1 MITIIKL
8 INMYNNKSTIKPA
21 ILVFAAFTLAMAS
34 CQKKFDPKS
43 YAPKETFGG
52 YAASNEVAASDL
64 VTHFAFEGD
73 LLDSVSKTAATNS
86 GTSNSPGIKGQGML
100 VGLNN
105 YAVFTPTDAI
115 KNLQSMT
122 IAYWVNTPINTAG
135 IQTPVSFVNPTQFW
149 GNLDMF
155 FDGQTDAKSVFKM
168 HLFGSGGSKEA
179 WLDKWSIASPWGKWL
194 HIALTYDMASEKF
207 VFYVNGAPV
216 GSSTS
221 TGFGAVNFANLPAIV
236 LGTVQFGTTPSL
248 TSGTGNQPW
257 ASFVL
262 GVMDELRIYKKA
274 LSADDVKALY
284 NLENL
289 GK

>member
-1 MITIIKL
+1 MCL
-8 INMYNNKSTIKPA
+8 
-21 ILVFAAFTLAMAS
+21 LAAFTLAMVS

-52 YAASNEVAASDL
+52 YAASNEVAAADL
-64 VTHFAFEGD
+64 VTHFSFEGN
-73 LLDSVSKTAATNS
+73 LVDSVSKTSATNN
-86 GTSNSPGIKGQGML
+86 GTSNSPGIKGQGMQI
-100 VGLNN
+100 GLSN

-122 IAYWVNTPINTAG
+122 ITYWVNTAINTTG
-135 IQTPVSFVNPTQFW
+135 IQTPVSFVNAGQFW

-155 FDGQTDAKSVFKM
+155 FDGQASDKSVFKM
-168 HLFGSGGSKEA
+168 HLFGNGGASEA
-179 WLDKWSIASPWGKWL
+179 WLTSWTIPSPWDKWL
-194 HIALTYDMASEKF
+194 HIALTYDMSTEKF
-207 VFYVNGAPV
+207 VFYVNGV
-216 GSSTS
+216 LIGSSTQ
-221 TGFGAVNFANLPAIV
+221 TGFGAPNFATVPAIV
-236 LGTVQFGTTPSL
+236 LGTVQFETTPSM
-248 TSGTGNQPW
+248 TSGSDSQPW

-274 LSADDVKALY
+274 LSGDDVKALY